1 MRAYL
6 KDIAAFIALLSFIA
20 CIAVAL
26 SALSQTVMA

>member
-1 MRAYL
+1 MRSYL